1 MPAKKGADDESETML
16 IRWTVYRI
24 QLKMPLW
31 IMRIHQANLQ
41 IASTALLTLGF
52 LGSVSVRPCR
62 APERQRRKAQRGA
75 PQFLARDM
83 TA

>member
-16 IRWTVYRI
+16 VRWTVYRI

-31 IMRIHQANLQ
+31 IMGIHQANLQ

-52 LGSVSVRPCR
+52 LGSVSVWPRR
-62 APERQRRKAQRGA
+62 APERQRRKPSGG
-75 PQFLARDM
+75 PPSF
-83 TA
+83 